1 MTKLLFATNNPHKL
15 VEIRSMLGSRF
26 TVLSLQDIGFSG
38 EIPEDRPT
46 LEENASKK
54 AFFLFR
60 RCGCDC
66 FADDTGLEVEALDG
80 EPGVFSARYAGEG
93 KNADDNTAKL
103 LQKMAEIKN
112 RLARF
117 RTVISLI
124 FDGEEFQFEG
134 VVNGEI
140 IDEKRGTGGF
150 GYDPVFMP
158 EGSELTFA
166 EMQPVEKNKIS
177 HRGRALEKMV
187 EFLLRRA

>member
-1 MTKLLFATNNPHKL
+1 
-15 VEIRSMLGSRF
+15 
-26 TVLSLQDIGFSG
+26 
-38 EIPEDRPT
+38 
-46 LEENASKK
+46 
-54 AFFLFR
+54 
-60 RCGCDC
+60 
-66 FADDTGLEVEALDG
+66 
-80 EPGVFSARYAGEG
+80 
-93 KNADDNTAKL
+93 
-103 LQKMAEIKN
+103 MAEIKN
-112 RLARF
+112 RQARF

>member
-15 VEIRSMLGSRF
+15 GEIRSMLGSRF

-112 RLARF
+112 RHARF

-166 EMQPVEKNKIS
+166 EMQPAEKNKIS
-177 HRGRALEKMV
+177 HRGRALGKMV
-187 EFLLRRA
+187 EFLLRRP

>member
-15 VEIRSMLGSRF
+15 GEIRSMLGSRF

-80 EPGVFSARYAGEG
+80 EPGFFPPG
-93 KNADDNTAKL
+93 
-103 LQKMAEIKN
+103 
-112 RLARF
+112 
-117 RTVISLI
+117 
-124 FDGEEFQFEG
+124 
-134 VVNGEI
+134 
-140 IDEKRGTGGF
+140 
-150 GYDPVFMP
+150 MP
-158 EGSELTFA
+158 E
-166 EMQPVEKNKIS
+166 K
-177 HRGRALEKMV
+177 EKMPMTIRQN
-187 EFLLRRA
+187 FCKKWLK

>member
-15 VEIRSMLGSRF
+15 GEIRSMLGSRF

-112 RLARF
+112 RQARF

-124 FDGEEFQFEG
+124 FDGDEFQFEG